1 MEFPLVDTQ
10 WLETHLYDEDV
21 VVLDASMAIVIG
33 KEPILY
39 DDLVCLPRARKFDLE
54 TVFCD
59 LDSSQVHAFPPRSTF
74 FQEIAQ
80 LGIRSTDTVIIYDN
94 QGIYS
99 SPRAWWI
106 FKVMGFDKVFVLDG
120 GLPQW
125 QQEERLTSSRYQ
137 SLSIDFQVSD
147 TASTPIDV
155 DQDLSA
161 SRVCDAQT
169 VLAMLN
175 SGRAQE
181 DGDTVIIDARGA
193 LRFLGQVSEPR
204 PGVRSGHI
212 PHSVNLPFAQVL
224 DGYKLKSAAELGN
237 IFADIAGDKAL
248 RVFSCGSGITA
259 CILIL
264 ASVVSGHDNAVLY
277 DGSWAD
283 WGSDY
288 SLPIA

>member
-21 VVLDASMAIVIG
+21 VVLDASMTVVIG

-39 DDLVCLPRARKFDLE
+39 DDLVCLPRTRKFDLE

-59 LDSSQVHAFPPRSTF
+59 LDSPQVHAFPPRSTF
-74 FQEIAQ
+74 FKEIAQ
-80 LGIRSTDTVIIYDN
+80 LGIRPTDTVIIYDN

-125 QQEERLTSSRYQ
+125 QQEDRLTSSRYQ
-137 SLSIDFQVSD
+137 SLGIDFQVSD
-147 TASTPIDV
+147 IASTLIGV
-155 DQDLSA
+155 NQELSA

-175 SGRAQE
+175 SGRAQA

-193 LRFLGQVSEPR
+193 GRFLGQVSEPR
-204 PGVRSGHI
+204 AGVRSGHI

-224 DGYKLKSAAELGN
+224 DGYKLKSTAELAS
-237 IFADIAGDKAL
+237 IFAEIAGEKPL

-283 WGSDY
+283 WGSDH
-288 SLPIA
+288 SLPIV